1 MADVGGGQRGAGEA
15 TLRELIEERM
25 RLTQPWYRALT
36 GWRRVQRWI
45 ARANHA
51 LAAVTTDAVTLTG
64 DTVVTRLPQRERAVA
79 LAAVALA
86 EGTPVVMLDQ
96 IDTFAVAADETAYI
110 RAVSRLAPP
119 TTTIIIGTPVPVRPT
134 STTTS
139 DGRPLG
145 TVDLSRTGALT

>member
-1 MADVGGGQRGAGEA
+1 MADVGGSQRGADES

-25 RLTQPWYRALT
+25 RLTQPWYRTLT

-45 ARANHA
+45 ARSNAA
-51 LAAVTTDAVTLTG
+51 LAAVTLDAITLTG

-79 LAAVALA
+79 LAAAALA

-96 IDTFAVAADETAYI
+96 LDTFAVAEDETAYI
-110 RAVSRLAPP
+110 RAVSRLAPS
-119 TTTIIIGTPVPVRPT
+119 TTTIVIGTPVPVRPT

-145 TVDLSRTGALT
+145 VVDLSRTEALQ